1 MDRTLDDIID
11 EQCYFEDSAL
21 EDAIAY
27 AQKIIS
33 NADKFKKEK
42 QDDKIYTDS
51 KR

>member
-27 AQKIIS
+27 AQKITTNS
-33 NADKFKKEK
+33 EKFKKEK
-42 QDDKIYTDS
+42 QDEQS
-51 KR
+51 N